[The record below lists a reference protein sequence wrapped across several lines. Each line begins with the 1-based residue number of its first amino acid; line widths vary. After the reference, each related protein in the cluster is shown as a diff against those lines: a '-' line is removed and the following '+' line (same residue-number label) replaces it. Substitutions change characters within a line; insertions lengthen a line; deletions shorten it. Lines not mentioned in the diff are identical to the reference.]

1 MGTLTCFELKKML
14 GGRFFLIAL
23 CLLLAVNILLNCGI
37 PNYLLVREAV
47 VKRHRPR
54 VRNAGCLHL
63 LVLYDGEPPDHRGE
77 GGTVQGPLP
86 PNGRG

>member
-47 VKRHRPR
+47 ASGTALGSETPDAFTYWSYTTGNRQIT
-54 VRNAGCLHL
+54 AG
-63 LVLYDGEPPDHRGE
+63 
-77 GGTVQGPLP
+77 
-86 PNGRG
+86 

>member
-37 PNYLLVREAV
+37 HNYLLVREAV
-47 VKRHRPR
+47 
-54 VRNAGCLHL
+54 AS
-63 LVLYDGEPPDHRGE
+63 
-77 GGTVQGPLP
+77 GTALG
-86 PNGRG
+86 